1 LIIFGRPENPRL
13 GVNQRLR
20 FLKYLPGMHHAD
32 HTDCAHEDENG
43 KSFLTVQLY
52 LNSSF
57 GGGQTTFISDQLV
70 PIEPIA
76 GKAIVFDH
84 ELYHRGGMVT
94 SGVKYALRMDVSY
107 KAKLAGEA
115 VARKSR
121 WARK

>member
-1 LIIFGRPENPRL
+1 
-13 GVNQRLR
+13 
-20 FLKYLPGMHHAD
+20 M
-32 HTDCAHEDENG
+32 
-43 KSFLTVQLY
+43 QLY